1 MATGSCQTRIVG
13 SAARDNSSPNPR
25 IDGLTVANKLS
36 GQVTAISESG
46 DAITDISHQQLD
58 GLPRDERVTIEC
70 EGHATLGIHPE
81 AHDQPEM
88 TYIAICDP
96 GQTLRLGLVGDSA
109 AKFLGLKVGSQ
120 VHVKW

>member
-1 MATGSCQTRIVG
+1 M
-13 SAARDNSSPNPR
+13 
-25 IDGLTVANKLS
+25 ANKLS